1 MPPSSLPFE
10 KRLLLAF
17 SAGAAT
23 LLALAALI
31 WVFSLKA
38 VDATRFVVH
47 THEVIGSLGRLQ
59 FQLYRAASEQRGYLI
74 SGDPLYID
82 GFRESAAAMSVE
94 LDRLAKKVADH
105 PSQRSR
111 VAELREEI
119 GRRVVLL
126 ERNLAL
132 AEAEGRDRV
141 PLNVVHG
148 TAIDRRID
156 KLLAGLHAEEQLLLQ
171 QRQQLEA
178 DRAQMTATGF
188 LTLVL
193 LLMLAVPL
201 LYFRFRDSHRDK
213 QLAAAEAAR
222 LVDVIDRT
230 PDLIATSTPAG
241 AVSYLNRAAREVLE
255 LGDTPASDVTRE
267 MVYPRWALEI
277 VRKVGIPAAVAHGS
291 WSGETALLTR
301 SGREV
306 PVSQVLISHRQPDGS
321 MTLSTIARD
330 ISTIKATEKL
340 LEEKNRQIE
349 QASRMKTEFLAT
361 MSHEL
366 RTPLN
371 AIIGF
376 SSVIRDGLAG
386 EVPRRVEEYAQDILD
401 SGRHLLALMND
412 ILDLSTIESGNM
424 RLSVGMVDG
433 DELAASGLAIM
444 REQANS
450 RGIRLTQRISPELQG
465 LWIDARKTRQIIFN
479 LLSNAV
485 KFSAD
490 GGEVSL
496 GMQLVPRSRIE
507 GVGAGEGRRLFPLP
521 QSAFLEFLEISVGD
535 SGVGISSAD
544 LYRLF
549 QPFTQLDSSRNRPH
563 EGTGLGLVM
572 VRRLAEL
579 QSGALL
585 VESTPGRGSRFTVWL
600 PLRHPEPHEALPIHL
615 PASLLKPQPNG

>member
-1 MPPSSLPFE
+1 MPPLPPPFE

-38 VDATRFVVH
+38 VDATRFVIH
-47 THEVIGSLGRLQ
+47 THEVIGSLGRIQ
-59 FQLYRAASEQRGYLI
+59 FQLYRAESEQRGYLI
-74 SGDPLYID
+74 SGDPLYVD
-82 GFRESAAAMSVE
+82 GFRESASAMSVE
-94 LDRLAKKVADH
+94 LDRLAAKVADN
-105 PSQRSR
+105 PSQRTR
-111 VAELREEI
+111 VAELREET
-119 GRRVVLL
+119 GRRIVLL
-126 ERNLAL
+126 ERNLTL
-132 AEAEGRDRV
+132 AEANGRERV

-156 KLLAGLHAEEQLLLQ
+156 KLLAELHAEEQLLLL

-178 DRAQMTATGF
+178 DRAQMTAMGF

-193 LLMLAVPL
+193 LLLLAVPM
-201 LYFRFRDSHRDK
+201 LYFRFRNSHREK
-213 QLAAAEAAR
+213 QLAAAETAR
-222 LVDVIDRT
+222 LVDIIDRT

-241 AVSYLNRAAREVLE
+241 EVSYLNRAAREVLE
-255 LGDTPASDVTRE
+255 LGDMPAREVTRE
-267 MVYPRWALEI
+267 MVYPGWSLDI
-277 VRKVGIPAAVAHGS
+277 IRKVGIPAAVAHGS

-306 PVSQVLISHRQPDGS
+306 PVSQVLVSHRQPDGS
-321 MTLSTIARD
+321 ITLSTIARD
-330 ISTIKATEKL
+330 ISAIKAAEKL

-349 QASRMKTEFLAT
+349 QASRLKTEFLAT

-386 EVPRRVEEYAQDILD
+386 EVPPRVGEYAQDILD
-401 SGRHLLALMND
+401 SGRHLLSLMND

-433 DELAASGLAIM
+433 EDLAASGLAIM

-450 RGIRLTQRISPELQG
+450 RGIRLTHRISPELQG

-485 KFSAD
+485 KFSGD

-507 GVGAGEGRRLFPLP
+507 AVMPGDGQRLFPLP
-521 QSAFLEFLEISVGD
+521 ESEFLEFLEISVGD
-535 SGVGISSAD
+535 SGAGISSAD

-572 VRRLAEL
+572 VRRLTEL
-579 QSGALL
+579 QSGAML

-600 PLRHPEPHEALPIHL
+600 PLRNPEPHHALPIHL
-615 PASLLKPQPNG
+615 PASLLKPQPN

>member
-1 MPPSSLPFE
+1 MPSLPSPFE

-17 SAGAAT
+17 SAGAAA
-23 LLALAALI
+23 LLTLAALVWI
-31 WVFSLKA
+31 FSLKA
-38 VDATRFVVH
+38 ADATRFVIH

-59 FQLYRAASEQRGYLI
+59 FQLYRAESEQRGYLI
-74 SGDPLYID
+74 SGDPLYVEAFGD
-82 GFRESAAAMSVE
+82 AAAGLSIE
-94 LDRLAKKVADH
+94 LDRLAGQVSDN

-111 VAELREEI
+111 VAELRDEI
-119 GRRVVLL
+119 GRRLVLL
-126 ERNLAL
+126 ERNLVMAD
-132 AEAEGRDRV
+132 GPSRDR
-141 PLNVVHG
+141 LSGNVVHG

-156 KLLAGLHAEEQLLLQ
+156 KLLAELNAEEHLLLLQ
-171 QRQQLEA
+171 RQQIEA
-178 DRAQMTATGF
+178 DRAKLTAIGF
-188 LTLVL
+188 LVLVVLMTL
-193 LLMLAVPL
+193 AIPL
-201 LYFRFRDSHRDK
+201 LYFRIRRSHLEK
-213 QLAAAEAAR
+213 QQAASEASR

-230 PDLIATSTPAG
+230 PDLIATSTPSG
-241 AVSYLNRAAREVLE
+241 EVSYMNRAAREILE
-255 LGDTPASDVTRE
+255 LGDMPASEVKRD
-267 MVYPRWALEI
+267 MVYPRWALDIIE
-277 VRKVGIPAAVAHGS
+277 KVGIPAAVANGS
-291 WSGETALLTR
+291 WSGETALLSR

-306 PVSQVLISHRQPDGS
+306 PVSQVLISHRQPDGTI
-321 MTLSTIARD
+321 TLSTIARD
-330 ISTIKATEKL
+330 ISSIKAGEKL

-386 EVPRRVEEYAQDILD
+386 EVPPRVGEYAQDILD
-401 SGRHLLALMND
+401 SGRHLLSLMND

-433 DELAASGLAIM
+433 EDLAASGLAIM

-450 RGIRLTQRISPELQG
+450 RGIRLTHRISPELQT

-485 KFSAD
+485 KFSGD

-496 GMQLVPRSRIE
+496 GLQLVPRSRVE
-507 GVGAGEGRRLFPLP
+507 GMGPGEGRRLFPLP
-521 QSAFLEFLEISVGD
+521 ESAFLEFLEISVAD
-535 SGVGISSAD
+535 TGVGISSAD

-572 VRRLAEL
+572 VRRLTEL
-579 QSGALL
+579 QEGAML
-585 VESTPGRGSRFTVWL
+585 VESKLGRGSRFTVWL
-600 PLRHPEPHEALPIHL
+600 PLRNPEPHEALPIHL
-615 PASLLKPQPNG
+615 PASLLKPQTN

>member
-1 MPPSSLPFE
+1 MPSLTSPFE

-17 SAGAAT
+17 SAGAAA
-23 LLALAALI
+23 LLMLAALV

-38 VDATRFVVH
+38 VDATRFVIY
-47 THEVIGSLGRLQ
+47 THEVIGGLGRLQ
-59 FQLYRAASEQRGYLI
+59 FQLYRAESEQRGYLI
-74 SGDPLYID
+74 SGDPQYIEE
-82 GFRESAAAMSVE
+82 FQAAAAAISVE
-94 LDRLAKKVADH
+94 LDRLSAKSTSL
-105 PSQRSR
+105 PSQRAR
-111 VAELREEI
+111 IAELRDEI
-119 GRRVVLL
+119 GRRVLLL
-126 ERNLAL
+126 ERNLNMAD
-132 AEAEGRDRV
+132 APGRDKL
-141 PLNVVHG
+141 PAMVVHG
-148 TAIDRRID
+148 TAVDRRID
-156 KLLAGLHAEEQLLLQ
+156 RLLAELHAEEQLLLV
-171 QRQQLEA
+171 QRQQIEA
-178 DRAQMTATGF
+178 GRAQLTAIGF
-188 LTLVL
+188 LVLVVLMTLAIPV
-193 LLMLAVPL
+193 
-201 LYFRFRDSHRDK
+201 LYFRIRNSHREK
-213 QLAAAEAAR
+213 QVTAGEAAR

-230 PDLIATSTPAG
+230 PDLIATSTPEG
-241 AVSYLNRAAREVLE
+241 KVSYLNRAARRVLE
-255 LGDTPASDVTRE
+255 LGDMPASEVKRE
-267 MVYPRWALEI
+267 MVYPRWALDIIE
-277 VRKVGIPAAVAHGS
+277 KVGIPAAVANGS
-291 WSGETALLTR
+291 WSGETALLAR

-321 MTLSTIARD
+321 ITLSTIARD
-330 ISTIKATEKL
+330 ISSIKAGEKL

-386 EVPRRVEEYAQDILD
+386 EVPPRVGEYAQDILD

-433 DELAASGLAIM
+433 EDLAASGLAVM

-450 RGIRLTQRISPELQG
+450 RGIRLTHRISPELHS

-485 KFSAD
+485 KFSSD

-496 GMQLVPRSRIE
+496 GMQLVPRSRVE
-507 GVGAGEGRRLFPLP
+507 GVGPGAGRRLFPLP
-521 QSAFLEFLEISVGD
+521 ESPFLEFLEISVGD
-535 SGVGISSAD
+535 TGVGISSAD

-572 VRRLAEL
+572 VRRLTEL
-579 QSGALL
+579 QEGALL
-585 VESTPGRGSRFTVWL
+585 VESAPGRGSRFIVWL
-600 PLRHPEPHEALPIHL
+600 PLRNPEPHDALPIHL
-615 PASLLKPQPNG
+615 PASLLKPQTN

>member
-1 MPPSSLPFE
+1 MPSLPSPFE

-31 WVFSLKA
+31 WIFSQKA

-47 THEVIGSLGRLQ
+47 THEVIGGLGRLQ
-59 FQLYRAASEQRGYLI
+59 FQLYRAESEQRGYLI
-74 SGDPLYID
+74 SGDPLYIE
-82 GFRESAAAMSVE
+82 GFRESADAMSVE
-94 LDRLAKKVADH
+94 LNRLAAKVADN

-111 VAELREEI
+111 MAELRDEI
-119 GRRVVLL
+119 GRRVVML
-126 ERNLAL
+126 ERNLTL
-132 AEAEGRDRV
+132 AESHGREGL
-141 PLNVVHG
+141 PLNVVQG

-156 KLLAGLHAEEQLLLQ
+156 KLLAELHTEEQLLLQ
-171 QRQQLEA
+171 QRQQLET
-178 DRAQMTATGF
+178 DRAQMTAIGF

-193 LLMLAVPL
+193 LLALAVPA
-201 LYFRFRDSHRDK
+201 LYFRFRNSHREK

-222 LVDVIDRT
+222 LVAVIDRT
-230 PDLIATSTPAG
+230 PDIIATSAPSG
-241 AVSYLNRAAREVLE
+241 EVSYLNRAARHVLE
-255 LGDTPASDVTRE
+255 LGDMPARE
-267 MVYPRWALEI
+267 VKRDMVYPRWALDIIE
-277 VRKVGIPAAVAHGS
+277 RVGIPAAIANGT

-321 MTLSTIARD
+321 FTLSTIARD
-330 ISTIKATEKL
+330 ISAIKASEKL
-340 LEEKNRQIE
+340 LEEKNRQVE

-386 EVPRRVEEYAQDILD
+386 EVPPRVGDYVQDILD
-401 SGRHLLALMND
+401 SGRHLLSLMND

-433 DELAASGLAIM
+433 EELAASGLTIM

-450 RGIRLTQRISPELQG
+450 RGIRLTHRISPELHG

-485 KFSAD
+485 KFSSD

-496 GMQLVPRSRIE
+496 GMQLVPRSRVE
-507 GVGAGEGRRLFPLP
+507 ATLPGDGRRLFPLP
-521 QSAFLEFLEISVGD
+521 ESAFLEFLEISVGD

-549 QPFTQLDSSRNRPH
+549 QPFTQLDSSRSRPH

-572 VRRLAEL
+572 VRRLTEL
-579 QSGALL
+579 QSGAML
-585 VESTPGRGSRFTVWL
+585 VESRPGQGSRFTVWL
-600 PLRHPEPHEALPIHL
+600 PLRNPEPHGALPIHL
-615 PASLLKPQPNG
+615 PASLLKPQTN